1 MEKIRISG
9 KLPIFCLFRDS
20 NLGRPGVPIQFLSV
34 FNGYADAD
42 DDDDNDMEN

>member
-20 NLGRPGVPIQFLSV
+20 NLGPAEVPIQFLSV